1 MHPVALSFDSAQ
13 VLSILEESAKS
24 MKSTYPDL
32 LWNKVD
38 GDASEENAAEFK
50 SVRAW
55 SGFGAP

>member
-1 MHPVALSFDSAQ
+1 MALSFASAQ
-13 VLSILEESAKS
+13 VLSILEDTAKS

-50 SVRAW
+50 SVCAW
-55 SGFGAP
+55 SGLG